1 MAQYVI
7 HKKGFFY
14 TDESFEEEK
23 GLLGKIVKIFDN
35 MEEAKAAKIEA
46 DIKSLQKLKDNN
58 AVDFFFHAENYDA
71 VYQQMEDYYKSEF
84 NQTIKD
90 KYYFDFPSKIS
101 KDQAQK
107 LLEILQ
113 LSFHDIVEY
122 GDEITLNPKDFKLDE
137 EELCQF

>member
-1 MAQYVI
+1 
-7 HKKGFFY
+7 
-14 TDESFEEEK
+14 
-23 GLLGKIVKIFDN
+23 